1 MRYHKSTEICLV
13 SGQSTEPLER
23 VSTTERF
30 GNTNLPA
37 EVSTATPEFEGNLK
51 DSYTT
56 TKED

>member
-30 GNTNLPA
+30 GNTNL
-37 EVSTATPEFEGNLK
+37 VDMKRKYGTFWMYFLSL
-51 DSYTT
+51 
-56 TKED
+56 